1 MESPDKIID
10 IQKLFNDAAKKHA
23 FENDIFERKILLE
36 KCYKGREM
44 SSLFLK
50 GISRRIENIHDKL
63 DDLEIKME
71 NDIENFLK
79 EFSIYASKKS
89 DKYSL
94 PYTNVVVSKLM
105 WESNMDAMFNFKRTY
120 RDIVKELLNK
130 DVYKIRYYIHIE
142 TYGDESSKIPAIF
155 NRGGIKYNFRYYIH

>member
-1 MESPDKIID
+1 MDNPDKIID
-10 IQKLFNDAAKKHA
+10 IQKLFNDAAKKNA
-23 FENDIFERKILLE
+23 FENYIFERKILLE

-79 EFSIYASKKS
+79 EFSIYASKKT